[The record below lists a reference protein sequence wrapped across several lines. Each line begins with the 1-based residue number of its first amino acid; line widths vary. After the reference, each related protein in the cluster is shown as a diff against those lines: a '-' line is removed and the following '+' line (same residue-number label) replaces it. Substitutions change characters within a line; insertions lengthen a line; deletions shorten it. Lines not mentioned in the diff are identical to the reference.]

1 MKKIVLFIHT
11 IASHNQTHEQLWVNE
26 FTKRL
31 SKSLENFNVT
41 VSSIAQN
48 KEEFLHAIG
57 GEDIGCYLPIV
68 DRLFSH
74 SHSDK
79 SIFSSIKDS
88 IGKNS
93 ISKAFTLSLIQ
104 EVVPIN
110 YAIFQPFY
118 NFYNQGFYTAGQNR
132 FNQIQLPGNNTEQ
145 SFQYHINN
153 IAKEINYQII
163 RLSLSANFNHGVYIG
178 STTSD
183 LSGPINSLYNF
194 LLNNNLEVFAPINP
208 EGISIS
214 YAKKRIMQNLQR
226 SWLSIHP
233 IGNGTLSKSNFL
245 ENNLTLC
252 ELENETAIEYFN
264 SLNLKRFNESYFK
277 RIIWLPKSTTHTT
290 FEGRMIERIKNSS
303 ELNADILHCS
313 FDELKE
319 IIISYYNDFQT
330 KTTSYN
336 YNEKENNEKP
346 TVSGENKKINY
357 SESVFILFEKKYEP
371 DYKILNKY
379 LDDKSIPTISME
391 DIGHFDN
398 FTESKDSI
406 LKQCKGIVMFASS
419 WNNSWFKSNLT
430 DIIKARILHN
440 IKFNYFYLFS
450 REIEQLP
457 QNLENDIILKH
468 ISGIINH
475 ENLSE
480 IVFN

>member
-11 IASHNQTHEQLWVNE
+11 IASHDNTNEKLWVNE
-26 FTKRL
+26 FIKRL

-41 VSSIAQN
+41 VSYIAQN
-48 KEEFLHAIG
+48 KEEFLNALG
-57 GEDIGCYLPIV
+57 GVDIGCYLPII

-79 SIFSSIKDS
+79 SIFSSIKGS

-93 ISKAFTLSLIQ
+93 NTKAFTLSLIQ

-110 YAIFQPFY
+110 YAVFQPFY

-183 LSGPINSLYNF
+183 LSEPINSLYNF
-194 LLNNNLEVFAPINP
+194 LLNNNLEVFAPISP
-208 EGISIS
+208 EGISTA

-233 IGNGTLSKSNFL
+233 IGNGSLSKSNFL
-245 ENNLTLC
+245 ENNQTLC

-264 SLNLKRFNESYFK
+264 SLKSKRFNENYFK

-303 ELNADILHCS
+303 DQNADILNCS

-319 IIISYYNDFQT
+319 IIISYYKDFQS
-330 KTTSYN
+330 KTSSYSRTEREN
-336 YNEKENNEKP
+336 TEKIS
-346 TVSGENKKINY
+346 VSGEKKKANY
-357 SESVFILFEKKYEP
+357 SESVFILFEKIYES

-379 LDDKSIPTISME
+379 LDDKSIPTISMAE
-391 DIGHFDN
+391 IGNLDN

-406 LKQCKGIVMFASS
+406 LQQCKGIVMFASS
-419 WNNSWFKSNLT
+419 WNSSWFKSNLT
-430 DIIKARILHN
+430 DIIKTRILHN

-457 QNLENDIILKH
+457 QNLENDIILKR
-468 ISGIINH
+468 ISGVINN